1 MTRRAASAAKL
12 PDDCLRS
19 AHAVGWISIG
29 MLMRI
34 LAFECGIVRRL
45 LLVGIDRGAVAVGG
59 ALPRGL
65 RAPSLDGVLAAGG
78 AGAGVLGD
86 QHARSFEGWSI
97 GRLHFTGDFSGRDR
111 GRDRSGLRAVGGL
124 ELGGVAHGP
133 AVVVRAVPVRQAVRL
148 APGPGAAG
156 LSPQVSRAL
165 HQYEWKQDS
174 TG

>member
-12 PDDCLRS
+12 PGDCLGS
-19 AHAVGWISIG
+19 AHAVGWISLG

-34 LAFECGIVRRL
+34 LVFGCGLVRRL
-45 LLVGIDRGAVAVGG
+45 LLIGMDRGAVAAGG
-59 ALPRGL
+59 APSRGL

-78 AGAGVLGD
+78 AGARVLGD

-111 GRDRSGLRAVGGL
+111 GCDRSALCTVGGL

-133 AVVVRAVPVRQAVRL
+133 AVV
-148 APGPGAAG
+148 
-156 LSPQVSRAL
+156 
-165 HQYEWKQDS
+165 
-174 TG
+174 